1 MACLRSNHFLS
12 KFKAYQHMPASSE
25 ADEDE
30 REGGQDEDDINE
42 ETENE
47 INRQIQVF
55 IHKFIK
61 YKVKIHPIMLSQ
73 HP

>member
-1 MACLRSNHFLS
+1 
-12 KFKAYQHMPASSE
+12 MPASSE

-61 YKVKIHPIMLSQ
+61 YKVKIHPITSASIKNVRCYRF
-73 HP
+73 

>member
-1 MACLRSNHFLS
+1 
-12 KFKAYQHMPASSE
+12 MPASSE